1 MSINSNLVDVMK
13 KEYEFELHYGKLW
26 VTLRQTM
33 GYITTNYGLHYDKLW
48 VTLRQTGAHITSK
61 HQSITPYYSGLWMS
75 ARRNFS
81 KISEGN

>member
-26 VTLRQTM
+26 VTLRQT
-33 GYITTNYGLHYDKLW
+33 
-48 VTLRQTGAHITSK
+48 GAHITSK
-61 HQSITPYYSGLWMS
+61 HQSVTPYYSGLWMS